1 MIKSTWRKDLYTMFD
16 VPEKLKKIDALKK
29 DGTGISRETAKF
41 IFMKKYNQ
49 IKKQLNKTAPYI
61 HVFPEHI
68 KKAIIDLG
76 YNMGAGYTNKFKNFD
91 YNMSIAGMM
100 IEKGNLDMANNF
112 IRSAASEL
120 IYNFDKDGN
129 IKGKTKYAEDLP
141 KRSSYI
147 VGLLKQGINQDFD
160 MNASVI
166 NPPDK
171 RYENKNYSLKSV
183 FFS

>member
-1 MIKSTWRKDLYTMFD
+1 
-16 VPEKLKKIDALKK
+16 
-29 DGTGISRETAKF
+29 
-41 IFMKKYNQ
+41 
-49 IKKQLNKTAPYI
+49 
-61 HVFPEHI
+61 
-68 KKAIIDLG
+68 
-76 YNMGAGYTNKFKNFD
+76 MGAGYTNKFKNFD

-129 IKGKTKYAEDLP
+129 IRGKTKYAEDLP

-147 VGLLKQGINQDFD
+147 AGLLKQGINQDFD
-160 MNASVI
+160 MNTSVI

-171 RYENKNYSLKSV
+171 RYKKENKKYSLKSV